1 MRISDWSS
9 DVCSSDLGCFMLMHT
24 GSTFQIS
31 QNGLVTTS
39 AAQTSSQP
47 LYALEGSVFVAGAV
61 VQWMRDGLHA
71 FKKRSEIEAL
81 APSVNDS
88 RTEERRVGKGVSR
101 TVRYWVA
108 ADH

>member
-1 MRISDWSS
+1 
-9 DVCSSDLGCFMLMHT
+9 MLRHT

-61 VQWMRDGLHA
+61 VQLMLDGLHA
-71 FKKRSEIEAL
+71 FKKSSEIEAL
-81 APSVNDS
+81 SHSVSDS
-88 RTEERRVGKGVSR
+88 GHARHIGPAWCRVRVFQCVSLSVGSPYFKH
-101 TVRYWVA
+101 TKNYKK
-108 ADH
+108 